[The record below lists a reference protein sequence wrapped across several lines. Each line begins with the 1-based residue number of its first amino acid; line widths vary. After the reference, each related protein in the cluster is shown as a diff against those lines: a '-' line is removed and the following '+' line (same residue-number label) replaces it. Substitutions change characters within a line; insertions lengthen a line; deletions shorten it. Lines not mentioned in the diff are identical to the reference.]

1 MISAIALISALPA
14 SETAA
19 ASTILG
25 SAENFA
31 VLGASTVTNTNAT
44 TIYGDL
50 GLSPGTSI
58 TGAGSIS
65 LTGTTHDT
73 DTVAQQAQSDAMNAY
88 NILADL
94 PSTVNLTGTDLGGLT
109 LAPGVYKFDS
119 SAALDGALVLDFAG
133 ASNEDIV
140 FQIGS
145 TLTAGATASASVT
158 VENGNATDGV
168 FFQVGSSATLDAGTV
183 LAGNVLALASI
194 TFDSAAEIL
203 CGRAIALTAAVTMMI
218 GNTISNNCAG
228 AGGGSGRQRLQQRR
242 LPAAATL
249 PASATRAVHSTGPPV
264 EQVLLHP
271 GAFDAGAVAGCGLL
285 LLLGFA
291 VRQHQ
296 LRLERTLLPVVALP
310 GEFRRLVR

>member
-1 MISAIALISALPA
+1 MLTGSM
-14 SETAA
+14 TAF
-19 ASTILG
+19 
-25 SAENFA
+25 ND
-31 VLGASTVTNTNAT
+31 AT
-44 TIYGDL
+44 TAYTTAQGL
-50 GLSPGTSI
+50 G
-58 TGAGSIS
+58 GAIDKS
-65 LTGTTHDT
+65 
-73 DTVAQQAQSDAMNAY
+73 
-88 NILADL
+88 
-94 PSTVNLTGTDLGGLT
+94 GTDLGGLT
-109 LAPGVYKFDS
+109 LTPGVYKFDS
-119 SAALDGALVLDFAG
+119 SAALDGALTLNFAG

-183 LAGNVLALASI
+183 LAGNILALASI

-203 CGRAIALTAAVTMMI
+203 CGRAIALTAAVTMI

-228 AGGGSGRQRLQQRR
+228 AGGEGSGRSDFSSVGFSGGNFAGLGY
-242 LPAAATL
+242 
-249 PASATRAVHSTGPPV
+249 TGGAFNGTPPS
-264 EQVLLHP
+264 EQVSSTPEPSTPVLL
-271 GAFDAGAVAGCGLL
+271 GCGLL

>member
-1 MISAIALISALPA
+1 MIALTSALPA

-58 TGAGSIS
+58 TGSGSIS

-73 DTVAQQAQSDAMNAY
+73 DTVALQAQSDAMNAY
-88 NILADL
+88 SILADL
-94 PSTVNLTGTDLGGLT
+94 PFTSNLTGTDLGGLT
-109 LAPGVYKFDS
+109 LTPGVYKFDS
-119 SAALDGALVLDFAG
+119 SAALDGALTLNFAG

-168 FFQVGSSATLDAGTV
+168 FFQVGSSATLEAGTV

-203 CGRAIALTAAVTMMI
+203 CGRAIALTAAVTMI

-228 AGGGSGRQRLQQRR
+228 AGGEGSGF
-242 LPAAATL
+242 
-249 PASATRAVHSTGPPV
+249 SDFNSVGFSGGNFTG
-264 EQVLLHP
+264 LGYTP
-271 GAFDAGAVAGCGLL
+271 GAFNGVPPSGQVSSSPEPSTPVLLGCGFLI
-285 LLLGFA
+285 LLGFA

-296 LRLERTLLPVVALP
+296 LRLERTPLPVVALR
-310 GEFRRLVR
+310 GEFGRLVR